1 MVTSVA
7 PASRPRP
14 EQPQQPATPPSPV
27 GSPVPAWVTRK
38 RVIIAAVALVL
49 VAALAWYF
57 LHSKQAGATSY
68 RFGAVE
74 RGDVQQTVSSTGA
87 LSAVKTV
94 QVGTQVSGK
103 VVAEYADF
111 NDHVT
116 QGQLLARIDPTLQE
130 QAVTDAQA
138 QLAKA
143 QAQLAQARDEYN
155 RNQPLFQE
163 KFISASE
170 FGTVKVN
177 LSVAEAQVRS
187 AQVTLDRAKQNLA
200 YTNIYAPINGVVVER
215 NVDVG
220 QTVAASLS
228 APQLFLIA
236 QDLSQ
241 MQILASVDE
250 SDISSI
256 KEGQEVKF
264 TVQSYPG
271 RTFTGS
277 VQQVRLQSKTTDNVV
292 SYIAVVTLQNPNGQL
307 LPGMTATVEFV
318 TGSAKNVLT
327 VPNAALRF
335 RPTPE
340 ELAASGLPD
349 SAGTIT
355 RGGRPGGA
363 GGSTGAARR
372 PQGGGGAAG
381 GPGGQGGF
389 GGGGFGGG
397 QGGAGGPGGPG
408 GANRTRTRTGGPGII
423 WTVDAAGKLK
433 PIRVRSGLSDGQRTQ
448 VMSQDASVK
457 EGLKVI
463 VGSSLATQ
471 GAAPS
476 SQSPLTPQR
485 GGGPRGF

>member
-7 PASRPRP
+7 PASRPRA
-14 EQPQQPATPPSPV
+14 EQPPQVSPPPQPV
-27 GSPVPAWVTRK
+27 RSPVPQWVTRK
-38 RVIIAAVALVL
+38 RVVIAAVALVII
-49 VAALAWYF
+49 AALAWYF
-57 LHSKQAGATSY
+57 LHSKSAGATSY
-68 RFGAVE
+68 RFGDVE

-111 NDHVT
+111 NDRVT

-130 QAVTDAQA
+130 QAVADAQA

-170 FGTVKVN
+170 FGTVQVN
-177 LSVAEAQVRS
+177 LSVAQAQVRS

-228 APQLFLIA
+228 APQLYLIA

-241 MQILASVDE
+241 MQILAAVDE

-256 KEGQEVKF
+256 KEGQEVHF

-292 SYIAVVTLQNPNGQL
+292 SYTAVVTVQNPNGVL

-335 RPTPE
+335 RPTAE

-349 SAGTIT
+349 TAGTIT
-355 RGGRPGGA
+355 FGRRPGGA
-363 GGSTGAARR
+363 GGSTGAARGQAA
-372 PQGGGGAAG
+372 PGQGGVA
-381 GPGGQGGF
+381 GGQGGF
-389 GGGGFGGG
+389 GGGQGRAGG
-397 QGGAGGPGGPG
+397 QGGA
-408 GANRTRTRTGGPGII
+408 NRARTRTGGPAVI

-448 VMSQDASVK
+448 IASQDPAVK

-463 VGSSLATQ
+463 IGSGLASQ
-471 GAAPS
+471 AADAS
-476 SQSPLTPQR
+476 TSRSPLTPQR
-485 GGGPRGF
+485 GGPRGF